1 MNITFNINE
10 LYNINSIEDLDISER
25 ASNCLHRANVHI
37 VGDLV
42 QMIENNTLNNIK
54 GLGKKVEKEV
64 KNALFNYEL
73 CHADDVVKFL
83 LDCKVA

>member
-1 MNITFNINE
+1 MKITFTINE
-10 LYNINSIEDLDISER
+10 LYNINSVEDLELSER
-25 ASNCLHRANVHI
+25 ASNCLHRANIHT

-42 QMIENNTLNNIK
+42 QRIEDETLADVK

-73 CHADDVVKFL
+73 CNSNDVIKFL
-83 LDCKVA
+83 MDVKVA

>member
-1 MNITFNINE
+1 MRITFNINE
-10 LYNINSIEDLDISER
+10 LYNINSIEDLEISER
-25 ASNCLHRANVHI
+25 ASNCLHRANIHI

-42 QMIENNTLNNIK
+42 RVIENGTLNDIR

-73 CHADDVVKFL
+73 CHATDVVKFL

>member
-1 MNITFNINE
+1 MKITFNINE
-10 LYNINSIEDLDISER
+10 LYNINSIEDLEISER
-25 ASNCLHRANVHI
+25 ASNCLHRANIHI

-42 QMIENNTLNNIK
+42 QAIENETLNDIR

-73 CHADDVVKFL
+73 CHATDVVKFL

>member
-1 MNITFNINE
+1 MRITFNINE
-10 LYNINSIEDLDISER
+10 LYNINSIEDLEISER
-25 ASNCLHRANVHI
+25 ASNFLHRANIHI

-42 QMIENNTLNNIK
+42 QVIENGTLNDIR

-73 CHADDVVKFL
+73 CHATDVVKFL

>member
-1 MNITFNINE
+1 MKITFNINE
-10 LYNINSIEDLDISER
+10 LYNINTIEDLELSDR
-25 ASNCLHRANVHI
+25 ASNCMHRAGIHT
-37 VGDLV
+37 VGDLIV
-42 QMIENNTLNNIK
+42 RIENDTLNNIR

-83 LDCKVA
+83 LNCKVV

>member
-1 MNITFNINE
+1 MSNWYDKYLSVYGKSLDEIPNE
-10 LYNINSIEDLDISER
+10 
-25 ASNCLHRANVHI
+25 
-37 VGDLV
+37 
-42 QMIENNTLNNIK
+42 TLNDIR

-73 CHADDVVKFL
+73 CHATDVVKFL